1 MESRYRDDTETSET
15 TKLKDNR
22 LLRATNRHQMRDD
35 THDATLQCHAT
46 MPHHAR
52 VRGEENSGE
61 STLHDMGYRDDIETS
76 ETTHDATLQSSR
88 DDSGGR

>member
-1 MESRYRDDTETSET
+1 MP
-15 TKLKDNR
+15 DN
-22 LLRATNRHQMRDD
+22 
-35 THDATLQCHAT
+35 THYATLQCHAT

-61 STLHDMGYRDDIETS
+61 STLRDMGYRDDTETS